1 MKIKTIKVANHFLKK
16 QFNKNSGLTQEL
28 KSNCLIA
35 IYSNKQLSNG
45 MGGDVTRVIVCDNSP
60 VSRRVMEHSRDT
72 KQLFSGYRYPVF
84 CSRMVKQKYKGQ
96 LNIVTK
102 LIQCGCKKY

>member
-28 KSNCLIA
+28 KFSCLIT
-35 IYSNKQLSNG
+35 IYSNIQLSNG
-45 MGGDVTRVIVCDNSP
+45 MGGDVTRLCDNSP
-60 VSRRVMEHSRDT
+60 VSRRVMEHSRDM
-72 KQLFSGYRYPVF
+72 KQLFSGYKYPVF
-84 CSRMVKQKYKGQ
+84 CSRMVKPIYKGQ

-102 LIQCGCKKY
+102 LIQYGCKKY